1 MARPNP
7 IRAIMEAE
15 LPSLTYQRRLQFRPS
30 LKDVNYIYNKLNFYL
45 FDNRL
50 RRPVITQGQRR
61 KTWGFCEWENELQDT
76 GSYCTIHLSDKWFC
90 SQWFM
95 NTLAHEMVHQ
105 WQWDVYRWDHENY
118 FDRKMRLDSGAHG
131 PSFHAWR
138 DRFADYG
145 LYLKTSYGQ
154 KRWFRH
160 QDFNRC

>member
-1 MARPNP
+1 M
-7 IRAIMEAE
+7 
-15 LPSLTYQRRLQFRPS
+15 
-30 LKDVNYIYNKLNFYL
+30 VNINNCYFFFLDDWVDFHRHI
-45 FDNRL
+45 FDNTL
-50 RRPVITQGQRR
+50 TRPEIDLYQMQ
-61 KTWGFCEWENELQDT
+61 KTWGLCHWIDQRQKSASWGKQGTWCRISLN
-76 GSYCTIHLSDKWFC
+76 DKWFC
-90 SQWFM
+90 PQWFM

-154 KRWFRH
+154 KRWFQH